1 MAGAVAFAAPAT
13 PAGPSQSPAMRV
25 AMNRSRLAILVAAMI
40 AIQFQPAIADQA
52 AGKKL
57 AQQRCAVCHGIDGIA
72 KMPVAPHLAG
82 ENEIYLQTQLKAFRS
97 GKRENEMMSVIAKKL
112 TDEEIVNLAAW
123 YASIKITVTMPP

>member
-1 MAGAVAFAAPAT
+1 MNHLRPAT
-13 PAGPSQSPAMRV
+13 
-25 AMNRSRLAILVAAMI
+25 LALAAL
-40 AIQFQPAIADQA
+40 AVQVQPAFSDPA

-57 AQQRCAVCHGIDGIA
+57 AQQRCAICHGIDGIA

-97 GKRENEMMSVIAKKL
+97 GKRENEMMSVVAKKL
-112 TDEEIVNLAAW
+112 TDEEIVDLAAW